1 MSLSLLL
8 DEMVEQEV
16 MHRLENFG
24 HDVEHVDFHDEV
36 GKGDSDR
43 KLADYSL
50 ENKVLI
56 VTHDP
61 DFGDDFDE
69 SDYWGALGF
78 SDDDWSAKQV
88 ADVAHVILDFYDEAT
103 VRTFNTVG
111 REWLSRI

>member
-1 MSLSLLL
+1 M
-8 DEMVEQEV
+8 EPEV
-16 MHRLENFG
+16 CHRLRNYG
-24 HDVEHVDFHDEV
+24 HTVEHVLTHDIL
-36 GKGDSDR
+36 KRGDSDR